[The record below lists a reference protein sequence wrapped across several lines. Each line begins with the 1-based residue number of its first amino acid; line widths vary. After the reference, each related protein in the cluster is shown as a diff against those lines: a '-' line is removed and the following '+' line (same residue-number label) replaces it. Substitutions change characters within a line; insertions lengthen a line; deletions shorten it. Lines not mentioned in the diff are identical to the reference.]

1 MHDYL
6 TFEKMI
12 APILIQVIFWIGVVV
27 VVLSGI
33 VTLFSAGF
41 QGVIAGLLIIIVGP
55 LVVRIYCELLIV
67 LFRIYDHVR
76 EIRDNTAKG

>member
-33 VTLFSAGF
+33 VTLFSAGV